1 MKGSDDVWSEM
12 SYNKNFNRNN
22 EVVTEHLDY
31 DDTDLYIYSYGVYEN
46 LTACNTFG
54 VEKAFNCDE
63 FEK

>member
-1 MKGSDDVWSEM
+1 M

-22 EVVTEHLDY
+22 EVVIDY
-31 DDTDLYIYSYGVYEN
+31 LEYSDTDLYIHSYGVYED